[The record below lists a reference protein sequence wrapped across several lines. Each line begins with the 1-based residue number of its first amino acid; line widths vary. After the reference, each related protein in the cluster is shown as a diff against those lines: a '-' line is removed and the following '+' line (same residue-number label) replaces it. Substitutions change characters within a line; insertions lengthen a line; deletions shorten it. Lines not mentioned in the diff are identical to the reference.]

1 MVLFFILMLTRHAAR
16 RRSGNK
22 FNTHQTIVA
31 RNAYSEDYKRQKR
44 RILDSSVKMYLE
56 STDSPVNSQ
65 VRLLYSRLAAVG
77 ASIDRVKNNCK
88 IEIEGYIG
96 IEIRI
101 VYAFIFLSIIAA
113 LLMSCAVYILILFLL
128 SSSLFLYLLCCVFV
142 FFFYFFV
149 ALVAVVAGKQ
159 LVKLTPPHP
168 WRVLCKY

>member
-1 MVLFFILMLTRHAAR
+1 MVLFFILMLTMQCSR

-44 RILDSSVKMYLE
+44 RIRESPVKMYLE
-56 STDSPVNSQ
+56 STDSPCLNSQ
-65 VRLLYSRLAAVG
+65 VRLLYSRLAAR

-101 VYAFIFLSIIAA
+101 VYAFIFLSIIAT
-113 LLMSCAVYILILFLL
+113 LLMSCFLYSIYFFFLFFF
-128 SSSLFLYLLCCVFV
+128 SFLYLLLVLFL

-168 WRVLCKY
+168 WRVCKY